1 MNVPQPTAMH
11 APTASYVVFYAL
23 FAAGMVGSVGWLA
36 WRAWRSRSWLPLAAV
51 AGGGVIGVVLPSL
64 YDNLTLCWFPR
75 NIPLPVITAYGMRDP
90 LFDLLGYALYI
101 GFGGWAVC
109 ELLRA
114 GHGRRGIWLSF
125 AFWGV
130 LDLALELPF
139 LHWGM
144 YRYYGHQP
152 FSVGGFPLYWVFMNG
167 TVPVLS
173 GVGMYVAVERWP
185 FGTPGVWWRVAIVPS
200 VAGVLLFVP
209 VSPVAAALHAD
220 VAGWVRDGA
229 AIISAAISLATVHW
243 VAGQFAPATR
253 PLPAPAAEPPV
264 LASAR

>member
-1 MNVPQPTAMH
+1 
-11 APTASYVVFYAL
+11 
-23 FAAGMVGSVGWLA
+23 
-36 WRAWRSRSWLPLAAV
+36 
-51 AGGGVIGVVLPSL
+51 
-64 YDNLTLCWFPR
+64 
-75 NIPLPVITAYGMRDP
+75 MRDP

-243 VAGQFAPATR
+243 IAGQFAPATR